1 MIASLK
7 PRPQIKRVSFVE
19 EIPDTDG
26 TRTDVELGLDTA
38 RGDGLNDL
46 EGVGVG
52 GGEHTNNN

>member
-1 MIASLK
+1 M
-7 PRPQIKRVSFVE
+7 P
-19 EIPDTDG
+19 EIIVTLLG
-26 TRTDVELGLDTA
+26 EYSADVELGLDTT